1 MTLTPS
7 SEKRCG
13 FVAVMGAPNAG
24 KSTLTNALV
33 GAKVSIVTHKAQT
46 TRRRILGIVCKEQTQ
61 MIFVDTPGLFAPRKV
76 FDKAMVESALGGL
89 SDADMGFLLI
99 DVAKGDLA
107 QAKKTLELLP
117 EKHPPLCL
125 VLNKIDLID
134 KEKLLAI
141 SAELNALTHF
151 DRTFMI
157 CALKDYGIKEM
168 LTYLEGILPAGPW
181 HYPEDQLSNLN
192 QRQVASEIVRE
203 KLFLYLH
210 DEVPYGLTV
219 DTESW
224 ETFRDGSA
232 KLTLTI
238 YIDREQHKPIV
249 LGAGGSQIK
258 HIGKLAR
265 EELEE
270 LWGHRVHLFLS
281 VKVKDKWTQN
291 PGLYRELGLD
301 MADS

>member
-1 MTLTPS
+1 MTHPS
-7 SEKRCG
+7 PTRCG
-13 FVAVMGAPNAG
+13 FVAIMGAPNAG

-89 SDADMGFLLI
+89 NDADMGFFLI
-99 DVAKGDLA
+99 DVAKEDLT
-107 QAKKTLELLP
+107 QAKKTLALLP

-125 VLNKIDLID
+125 ILNKIDLIA
-134 KEKLLAI
+134 KEKLLTT
-141 SAELNALTHF
+141 SATLNALAHF
-151 DRTFMI
+151 ERTFMI
-157 CALKDYGIKEM
+157 CALKEYGVKEI
-168 LTYLEGILPAGPW
+168 LTYLHDRMEIGPW
-181 HYPEDQLSNLN
+181 HYPEDQLSNLSE
-192 QRQVASEIVRE
+192 RQVACETVRE

-210 DEVPYGLTV
+210 DELPYGLTV
-219 DTESW
+219 DAESW
-224 ETFRDGSA
+224 ETFRDGSV

-265 EELEE
+265 EELEKM
-270 LWGHRVHLFLS
+270 WGHRVHLFLA

-291 PGLYRELGLD
+291 PSLYRELGLD